1 MIQKKTKLL
10 AAGAAAVALVAAA
23 GCSSSS
29 SGSGGSSSPTGA
41 AGKANKTITIGL
53 LTDQT
58 GPAAS
63 GNRTSVDGLKA
74 GTVLAARE
82 GYTIKTIV
90 ADTATNPATAL
101 SAAQKLVTQN
111 HVTAVVAH
119 SALTFAVSSYL
130 TAHNVPVVGAGED
143 GPEWITAK
151 NMFSVFGALH
161 SSKVSTTHGLF
172 FKSQGVTNLGALG
185 YSISPLSAEA
195 AKGAKVSAEHAGI
208 KVGYLNSKFPFGST
222 NVAPVALDM
231 KKAGINGFMATI
243 DPNTA
248 FSLITALRQQGVNL
262 KAALLPTGYGGDL
275 TQAGPGALKAAQNV
289 YFVLA
294 YQPIE
299 MQTAAT
305 KQFSADLTA
314 AGVTGEPTFA
324 MYNGY
329 VSVGLLLEALKTAGA
344 KPTNA
349 SLIKSLSNIH
359 AFTALGLF
367 GDHKLDVNDRTN
379 IVGGVDNCEWITKLE
394 GSTFKLVKGAD
405 PICGT
410 TIPGATVAPSS

>member
-1 MIQKKTKLL
+1 MIDKKTRLF
-10 AAGAAAVALVAAA
+10 AAGTAAAALVAAA

-29 SGSGGSSSPTGA
+29 SGSSSSGSTTGSA
-41 AGKANKTITIGL
+41 KKSVTIGL
-53 LTDQT
+53 LTDET

-63 GNRTSVDGLKA
+63 GNKTSVQGVKA
-74 GTVLAARE
+74 GTVLASRD
-82 GYTIKTIV
+82 GYTVKTVV

-111 HVTAVVAH
+111 HVDVVIAH

-130 TAHNVPVVGAGED
+130 TAHKVPVVGAGED

-161 SSKVSTTHGLF
+161 STKVSTTQGLF
-172 FKSQGVTNLGALG
+172 FKSQGVTNLGSLG
-185 YSISPLSAEA
+185 YSISPLSSEA
-195 AKGAKVSAEHAGI
+195 SKAAQVSAQKAGL
-208 KVGYLNSKFPFGST
+208 KGGYLNSKFPFGST
-222 NVAPVALDM
+222 NVAPVALEM
-231 KKAGINGFMATI
+231 KKAGIDGFTASL
-243 DPNTA
+243 DPNTSFA
-248 FSLITALRQQGVNL
+248 LITALRQQGVNL

-289 YFVLA
+289 FFLLA

-305 KQFSADLTA
+305 KQFSADLKA

-329 VSVGLLLEALKTAGA
+329 VSVGLILQALKGAGA
-344 KPTNA
+344 NPSSADIIT
-349 SLIKSLSNIH
+349 SLSSIH

-367 GDHKLDVNDRTN
+367 GDHKLDINDRTN
-379 IVGGVDNCEWITKLE
+379 VINGVDNCEWVTRLE

-410 TIPGATVAPSS
+410 AIPGATVAPSS